1 MKLKRKTKFSLVV
14 SAILAL
20 LLTLLVCGTVRK
32 VQRWRWLHAG
42 PIENRPVRIYD
53 VDFAREFNDLNEVQ
67 LAVAQ
72 AVGVPP
78 VEDREAAERMKK
90 RLVEIGD
97 NDLYSVDELTHS
109 IPFLI
114 PSAAELLGRIGR
126 NFQDSLASKGLN
138 PNKLVVTSILRT
150 EDDVRKLRQGNLNAS
165 ENSTHRYG
173 TTFDLSYWHYV
184 KVPELRG
191 RAYADVPPEYLRA
204 TLSQVLKDLHDEGA
218 CYVKYEKKQT
228 CFHITVRP

>member
-1 MKLKRKTKFSLVV
+1 MKLKRKTKFWLVV

-20 LLTLLVCGTVRK
+20 LLGLLVTWTVHK
-32 VQRWRWLHAG
+32 VQDWRWRHAG
-42 PIENRPVRIYD
+42 PIENHPVRIWD
-53 VDFAREFNDLNEVQ
+53 VNFSKEFNDLNEVQ
-67 LAVAQ
+67 LSVAQ

-78 VEDREAAERMKK
+78 VEDRAAAEHMKQ
-90 RLVEIGD
+90 RLVEIVD

-109 IPFLI
+109 IPFLV
-114 PSAAELLGRIGR
+114 PSAAELLDRIGR
-126 NFQDSLASKGLN
+126 NFQDSLSAKGLN
-138 PNKLVVTSILRT
+138 PNKLVVTSVLRT
-150 EDDVRKLRQGNLNAS
+150 EEDVRKLRQGNINAS

-184 KVPELRG
+184 KVPELRE
-191 RAYADVPPEYLRA
+191 RPYADVPPEYLRA

-228 CFHITVRP
+228 CFHITVRK

>member
-1 MKLKRKTKFSLVV
+1 MKLRRKTKFWLVV

-20 LLTLLVCGTVRK
+20 LIGLLVLWIVHSVRE
-32 VQRWRWLHAG
+32 WRWLHAG
-42 PIENRPVRIYD
+42 PIENHPVRIYD
-53 VDFAREFNDLNEVQ
+53 VNFAREFNDLNDVQ

-78 VEDREAAERMKK
+78 VENREAAEKMKK
-90 RLVEIGD
+90 RLVEIVPG
-97 NDLYSVDELTHS
+97 DLYTVDELTHS
-109 IPFLI
+109 IPFLV
-114 PSAAELLGRIGR
+114 PSAVDLLDRIGR
-126 NFQDSLASKGLN
+126 NFRDSLAAKGLN
-138 PNKLVVTSILRT
+138 PNKLVVTSVLRT
-150 EDDVRKLRQGNLNAS
+150 EEDVRQLRKRNINAS

-204 TLSQVLKDLHDEGA
+204 TLSQVLRDLHDEGA
-218 CYVKYEKKQT
+218 CYVKYEKQQT
-228 CFHITVRP
+228 CFHITVRK

>member
-1 MKLKRKTKFSLVV
+1 MKLKRKTKFWLVV

-20 LLTLLVCGTVRK
+20 LVSLLVLWTVHK
-32 VQRWRWLHAG
+32 VKDWRWRHAG
-42 PIENRPVRIYD
+42 AIENHPVRIWD
-53 VDFAREFNDLNEVQ
+53 VNFTKEFNDLNEVQ

-78 VEDREAAERMKK
+78 VEDRDAAEHMKK
-90 RLVEIGD
+90 RLVEIVD

-109 IPFLI
+109 IPFLV
-114 PSAAELLGRIGR
+114 PSAAELLDRIGR
-126 NFQDSLASKGLN
+126 NFQDSLSAKGLN
-138 PNKLVVTSILRT
+138 PNKLVVTSVLRT
-150 EDDVRKLRQGNLNAS
+150 EEDVRKLRQGNINAS

-173 TTFDLSYWHYV
+173 TTFDISYWHYV
-184 KVPELRG
+184 KVPDLRE
-191 RAYADVPPEYLRA
+191 RPYADVPPEYLRA

-228 CFHITVRP
+228 CFHITVRK